1 MPTITFR
8 NGPKKSADITMK
20 FWKKMHPQYI
30 IQGIKI
36 DKGNIT
42 ITYTDGN
49 EPQKEEN
56 TENGEI
62 QNSDNPSLGD

>member
-8 NGPKKSADITMK
+8 NGPKKSADVTMK

-42 ITYTDGN
+42 ITYTDGT
-49 EPQKEEN
+49 EPQKEDD
-56 TENGEI
+56 ENGKI
-62 QNSDNPSLGD
+62 QNSDNSSLGD

>member
-8 NGPKKSADITMK
+8 NGPKKTANDIFR
-20 FWKKMHPQYI
+20 FWQKTHPQYG

-42 ITYTDGN
+42 ITYTNGT
-49 EPQKEEN
+49 ESQKEDGA
-56 TENGEI
+56 NGEI
-62 QNSDNPSLGD
+62 QDSSNSDIDD

>member
-8 NGPKKSADITMK
+8 NGPKKTANDMMQ
-20 FWKKMHPQYI
+20 FWKNAHPQYG

-42 ITYTDGN
+42 ITYTDET
-49 EPQKEEN
+49 EPQKEDD
-56 TENGEI
+56 ENGKI